1 MMLEKI
7 AESAR
12 KRVEASKASRSLAEI
27 GKAALETAKPEGFPF
42 ERALAE
48 PGISFIC
55 ELKKASPSKGLLSP
69 DFPYMEIAR
78 DYEAAGASAISVLTE
93 PEFFLGSLEY
103 LKEVSEKVSL
113 PTLRKDFC
121 VDEYQVHEARLY
133 GAKALLLICS
143 LLEASAL
150 KEHISL
156 AHELGLSCLV
166 EAHDEHEIEKALGAG
181 SRIVGVNNR
190 DLKTFQVDLGT
201 SKRLRKLVPKEVLFV
216 AESGVSSRED
226 VAFLAESGID
236 AVLVGESLIKS
247 KDRRAFL
254 RGLADA

>member
-1 MMLEKI
+1 MILEKI
-7 AESAR
+7 AQSAR
-12 KRVEASKASRSLAEI
+12 KRVEAAKAKTGMAEI
-27 GKAALETAKPEGFPF
+27 ERLAINSARPENFLFEKALGK
-42 ERALAE
+42 

-55 ELKKASPSKGLLSP
+55 ELKKASPSKGLLSA

-121 VDEYQVHEARLY
+121 VDMYQIYEARIY

-143 LLEASAL
+143 LLEAEDL
-150 KEHISL
+150 KKYVSL
-156 AHELGLSCLV
+156 AHSLGLSCLV
-166 EAHDEHEIEKALGAG
+166 EAHDESEIEKALEAG
-181 SRIVGVNNR
+181 SRIIGVNNR
-190 DLKTFQVDLGT
+190 DLRTFEVDLGT
-201 SKRLRKLVPKEVLFV
+201 SKRLRKLVPKDILFV
-216 AESGVSSRED
+216 AESGVNSRED
-226 VAFLAESGID
+226 VLFLAEAGID

-247 KDRRAFL
+247 DNRRSFL
-254 RGLADA
+254 RRLADD